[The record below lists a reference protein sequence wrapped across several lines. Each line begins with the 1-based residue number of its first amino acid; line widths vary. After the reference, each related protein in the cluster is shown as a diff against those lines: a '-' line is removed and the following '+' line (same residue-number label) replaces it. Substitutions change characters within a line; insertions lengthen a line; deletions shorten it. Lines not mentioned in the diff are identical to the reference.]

1 MEPKPVPVSESPDF
15 LCPSCGAAA
24 FEIVEKQ
31 QNLGDDDESEE
42 LLVLRCLA
50 CLELFCHR
58 LAVPESAACD
68 SVKDLSRSCLFS

>member
-1 MEPKPVPVSESPDF
+1 MEQKPVPANESPDF

-31 QNLGDDDESEE
+31 RNLGDGDESEE

-50 CLELFCHR
+50 CLELFCHQ
-58 LAVPESAACD
+58 LAPEEPA
-68 SVKDLSRSCLFS
+68 VCLLNP